1 MTGLAPAILTLMS
14 SSDEVEIKFR
24 IANIEELVARLGQLR
39 FQQVTPRTHE
49 MNTLFDL
56 PGHPLRNRGD
66 VLRLRKYGETWVLT
80 HKTKNKKQDG
90 RHKTRIETETRVD
103 SGEKM
108 EAILRAL
115 QFEPSFRYEKFRAE
129 WKGKEG
135 HVVIDETPIGNFG
148 EIEGPPE
155 WIDSV
160 ARDLEI
166 DRKDYITETYA
177 GLFFAW
183 KRKTGSSAQEMTFE
197 AAGSPSTAG
206 EN

>member
-1 MTGLAPAILTLMS
+1 MGRLSPAILTLMS
-14 SSDEVEIKFR
+14 SSHEVEIKFR
-24 IANIEELVARLGQLR
+24 IADIDRLAARLRQLG

-66 VLRLRKYGETWVLT
+66 VLRLRKYGETWILT
-80 HKTKNKKQDG
+80 HKTKSQKQNG
-90 RHKTRIETETRVD
+90 RHKTRVETETRVD
-103 SGEKM
+103 NGEKM

-129 WKGKEG
+129 WKGGIG
-135 HVVIDETPIGNFG
+135 HVVIDETPIGTYG

-160 ARDLEI
+160 ASDLEI

-183 KRKTGSSAQEMTFE
+183 KRQTKSTAQEMTFE
-197 AAGSPSTAG
+197 AVGLV
-206 EN
+206 

>member
-1 MTGLAPAILTLMS
+1 MS
-14 SSDEVEIKFR
+14 SPLEIEIKFC
-24 IANIEELVARLGQLR
+24 IADAEGLIARLKQLE

-56 PGHPLRNRGD
+56 PGHPLRDRGD

-80 HKTKNKKQDG
+80 HKSKSKKQDG
-90 RHKTRIETETRVD
+90 PHKTRIETETRVD
-103 SGEKM
+103 NGEKM

-115 QFEPSFRYEKFRAE
+115 RFEPTFRYEKFRAE
-129 WKGKEG
+129 WKGGSG

-160 ARDLEI
+160 ALELRI
-166 DRKDYITETYA
+166 DHKDYITDTYA

-183 KRKTGSSAQEMTFE
+183 KRKTGSPAQEMTFE
-197 AAGSPSTAG
+197 AVGNPLTAG
-206 EN
+206 KN

>member
-1 MTGLAPAILTLMS
+1 MS
-14 SSDEVEIKFR
+14 SSHEVEIKFR
-24 IANIEELVARLGQLR
+24 IANIERLVARLGQLG

-56 PGHPLRNRGD
+56 PGHPLRERGD
-66 VLRLRKYGETWVLT
+66 VLRLRKYGAGWVLT
-80 HKTKNKKQDG
+80 HKTKGKKQDG
-90 RHKTRIETETRVD
+90 PHKTRVETETRVD
-103 SGEKM
+103 NGEKM

-129 WKGKEG
+129 WKGGKG
-135 HVVIDETPIGNFG
+135 HIVVDETPIGTFG
-148 EIEGPPE
+148 EIEGPPD

-183 KRKTGSSAQEMTFE
+183 KRKTGSRAEEMTFE
-197 AAGSPSTAG
+197 AVGSPSTPG